1 MPLYSALICISTN
14 KQKKLG
20 GSLRKVQLRLK
31 ENNTMSLETNCI
43 SIFIYFY
50 IYIDVYIQVF
60 VFRQKHVNTTDI
72 Q

>member
-1 MPLYSALICISTN
+1 MPLFVFQQTN
-14 KQKKLG
+14 KKAWRLISQGTAQTK
-20 GSLRKVQLRLK
+20 RK
-31 ENNTMSLETNCI
+31 NNTMSLETICI
-43 SIFIYFY
+43 SIFIYLY